1 LFNFEAIK
9 NALRYFPEKHHEQ
22 LGKEFLEE
30 LKEYGH
36 IYMYRFRPTSY
47 EMKVRTILID
57 RHIMLNIILA
67 RASKLHQSCI

>member
-1 LFNFEAIK
+1 M
-9 NALRYFPEKHHEQ
+9 RYFPEKHHEQ

-47 EMKVRTILID
+47 EMKAYNVENYPCKSIQAASIV
-57 RHIMLNIILA
+57 HMIMNNLN
-67 RASKLHQSCI
+67 K